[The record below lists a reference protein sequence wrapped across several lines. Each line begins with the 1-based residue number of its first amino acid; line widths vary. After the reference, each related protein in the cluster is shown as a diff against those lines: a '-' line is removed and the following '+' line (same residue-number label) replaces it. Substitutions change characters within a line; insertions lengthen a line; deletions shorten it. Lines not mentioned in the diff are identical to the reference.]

1 MSAAQN
7 RIHTLVSSGFGF
19 YRAEDERRA
28 IYENRFTGLMIA
40 VDMQTGNYEPIA
52 A

>member
-7 RIHTLVSSGFGF
+7 RIHALVSSGFGF
-19 YRAEDERRA
+19 YRAENEQRA
-28 IYENRFTGLMIA
+28 IYENRFTGLMIV
-40 VDMQTGNYEPIA
+40 VDVNTGDYEPIA

>member
-1 MSAAQN
+1 MNAAQN
-7 RIHTLVSSGFGF
+7 RIHALVSSGFGF
-19 YRAEDERRA
+19 YRAEGEQRA

-40 VDMQTGNYEPIA
+40 VDLDTGNYSPIA